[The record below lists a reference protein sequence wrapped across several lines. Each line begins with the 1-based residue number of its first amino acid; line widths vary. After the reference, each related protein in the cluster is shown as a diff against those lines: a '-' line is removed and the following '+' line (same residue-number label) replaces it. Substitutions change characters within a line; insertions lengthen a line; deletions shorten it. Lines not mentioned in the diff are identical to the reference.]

1 METPSRSWR
10 IPAQN
15 RTIDKRKTEA
25 MKTLTLIASMLLLAS
40 CSKDK
45 QISLVNQSQINS
57 EIQDIDSVVYV
68 DNITQKVI
76 SVQYGTAYYHELLLV
91 IPDETPLNQSHV
103 LKGCNNIQVGSATVV
118 YYRDAKGFCK
128 AASGRAELLTQGF
141 KVKTLNI
148 YDCIIEDNGEKL
160 KFEVRYSK

>member
-1 METPSRSWR
+1 MR
-10 IPAQN
+10 
-15 RTIDKRKTEA
+15 
-25 MKTLTLIASMLLLAS
+25 TLTLIAAILLLAS

-45 QISLVNQSQINS
+45 HITLVNQSQINS
-57 EIQDIDSVVYV
+57 EIQDIDSVIYV

-76 SVQYGTAYYHELLLV
+76 SVQYGTPYYQELLLV
-91 IPDETPLNQSHV
+91 IPAETPLNQSHI
-103 LKGCNNIQVGSATVV
+103 LKGCNSIQAGSATVV

-128 AASGRAELLTQGF
+128 AASGRAELLTEGF

-148 YDCIIEDNGEKL
+148 YDCKIEDNGEKL

>member
-1 METPSRSWR
+1 
-10 IPAQN
+10 
-15 RTIDKRKTEA
+15 
-25 MKTLTLIASMLLLAS
+25 MKTLKLILSILLLSS

-45 QISLVNQSQINS
+45 QITLVNQSQINT
-57 EIQDIDSVVYV
+57 EIQDIDSIIYV

-76 SVQYGTAYYHELLLV
+76 SVQYGTPYYQELLLV
-91 IPDETPLNQSHV
+91 IPAETPLNQSHV
-103 LKGCNNIQVGSATVV
+103 LKGCNSIQVGSATVV
-118 YYRDAKGFCK
+118 YYRDAKRFCK
-128 AASGRAELLTQGF
+128 AATGKAELLTEGY

>member
-1 METPSRSWR
+1 
-10 IPAQN
+10 
-15 RTIDKRKTEA
+15 
-25 MKTLTLIASMLLLAS
+25 MKTFTLIASILLLAS

-45 QISLVNQSQINS
+45 QINLVNQSQINS

-76 SVQYGTAYYHELLLV
+76 SVQYGTPYYHELLLV

-103 LKGCNNIQVGSATVV
+103 LKGCNNIQAGSATVV

-128 AASGRAELLTQGF
+128 SASGKAELLTEGY

-160 KFEVRYSK
+160 KFQVRYSK